1 VHLARALNRAG
12 LATSAPR
19 ADELMIAAEMS
30 MPVQRMLDGDGW
42 PPVSSAYPRVEQMY
56 QTLFEERAREHGARA
71 RGRAQSAIFPP
82 PKRLGTR
89 TGSERWLQRD
99 KEKNL

>member
-1 VHLARALNRAG
+1 
-12 LATSAPR
+12 
-19 ADELMIAAEMS
+19 MIAAEMS

-71 RGRAQSAIFPP
+71 IGNFPAAEEARNSDRIRALASA
-82 PKRLGTR
+82 R
-89 TGSERWLQRD
+89 
-99 KEKNL
+99 